1 MGRSFNILKGLIYLS
16 VYITTTMV
24 IPFLTFTYIKEMQVM
39 DVNIILEQPD
49 YERIIFWVSA
59 FGLLISSCAFFTYS
73 SPKQSI
79 RKGTFALIQV
89 IVNCLYVWS
98 YKFSGATEIR
108 FELIIEAT
116 NLGFIAIDVQ
126 NMVKLYM
133 GVYFLTIVLKGYD
146 FFDFVINR
154 KTIREKRYKTELG
167 GISKA

>member
-1 MGRSFNILKGLIYLS
+1 MGRNFNIFKGLIYLS

-24 IPFLTFTYIKEMQVM
+24 IPFLTFTLMKEVSIMGV
-39 DVNIILEQPD
+39 DIILEQPD
-49 YERIIFWVSA
+49 YDRIIFWVSA
-59 FGLLISSCAFFTYS
+59 FGLLISACAFFNYS

-79 RKGTFALIQV
+79 RKGTISLTQILL
-89 IVNCLYVWS
+89 NCLYIWS

-133 GVYFLTIVLKGYD
+133 GIYFLTIVLKGYD
-146 FFDFVINR
+146 FLDFIINR
-154 KTIREKRYKTELG
+154 EKIREKRYKPQSG
-167 GISKA
+167 GTDKV